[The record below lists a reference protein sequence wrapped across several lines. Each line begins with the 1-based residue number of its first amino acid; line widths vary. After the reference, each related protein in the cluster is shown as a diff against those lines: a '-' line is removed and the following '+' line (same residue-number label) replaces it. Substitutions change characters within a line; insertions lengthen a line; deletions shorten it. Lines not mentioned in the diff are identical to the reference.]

1 MILDYEF
8 THLYES
14 LESSILCILTEYDI
28 NLTDNLTIVP
38 ISIDSCE
45 QQILIMMVHYNDL
58 IRQRDEQINIYKE
71 KEEQWIEERDINNK
85 KIKDLEQQLQKIKDK
100 YGLLNN

>member
-8 THLYES
+8 TRLYES

-28 NLTDNLTIVP
+28 NLTIVP
-38 ISIDSCE
+38 ISINSSE

-71 KEEQWIEERDINNK
+71 REKQWIEERDINNK

>member
-8 THLYES
+8 TRLYES

-38 ISIDSCE
+38 ISIDSYE
-45 QQILIMMVHYNDL
+45 QQILIMMVHQNDL